1 MGTENILIFLMAWA
15 VRWMTD
21 STVHVGRARR
31 RRRHGLIPRR
41 SGNVIQP
48 SLLRVGLK
56 LGMWERWHGGGF
68 RTSMRRSLCYSGVK
82 RSQSLNFFL
91 RSASP
96 LQCTCYRDHLNL
108 ASILIQYNAYI
119 KRSRSMQL
127 SQSLMS
133 NNSQDQF
140 IIYISLM

>member
-68 RTSMRRSLCYSGVK
+68 RTSMRRSPALLQWWKKVYLNLISSS
-82 RSQSLNFFL
+82 RITTTLTFLIFSSQS
-91 RSASP
+91 
-96 LQCTCYRDHLNL
+96 CLNL
-108 ASILIQYNAYI
+108 NSIHNTHI
-119 KRSRSMQL
+119 KRSRSISKQL

-140 IIYISLM
+140 LI